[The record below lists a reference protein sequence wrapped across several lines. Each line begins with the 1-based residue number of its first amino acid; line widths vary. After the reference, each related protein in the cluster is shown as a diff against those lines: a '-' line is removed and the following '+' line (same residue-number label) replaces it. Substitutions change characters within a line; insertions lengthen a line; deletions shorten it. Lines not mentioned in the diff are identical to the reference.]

1 MAYLSKVLI
10 PVSECYEADDPYQV
24 HQYLFRKYFSGNMS
38 REFLFKVKSF
48 DRVYGLTVL
57 VLSTTFPESKIG
69 IEVKEFDPKNMLK
82 TGQILKFH
90 VIVNT
95 SKRVDGK
102 DQCRNEDES
111 KYWFTEKGKSCG
123 YEICGNSLEI
133 SGQKKV
139 ILYKGY
145 KGDTRITLAKGVI
158 KGILKITDIEKFSE
172 MVIKG
177 VGKKGAFGFGLMELS
192 RA

>member
-1 MAYLSKVLI
+1 
-10 PVSECYEADDPYQV
+10 
-24 HQYLFRKYFSGNMS
+24 MS

-82 TGQILKFH
+82 AGQILKFH

-95 SKRVDGK
+95 SKRVAGK

-123 YEICGNSLEI
+123 YAVCGNSLEI

-139 ILYKGY
+139 ILY